1 MSSKEEEVE
10 EIKGEEK
17 KGKRRF
23 NVTLTLNTHTL
34 ERLRKAG
41 TKRMSTEVE
50 KALWFYWNHIDR
62 TGTMDISKIKEV
74 RLKYY
79 AYKKDNVLTA
89 RLAFELWHEL
99 ETQTPADVKNTDE
112 YKNLK
117 QELENYILN
126 GSNNNSSSGGSDSK
140 NKSKAIESCSICNH
154 AKNALITPKECSCE
168 CHIRR

>member
-1 MSSKEEEVE
+1 MSSSVSNASESQV
-10 EIKGEEK
+10 
-17 KGKRRF
+17 KGKGKHRF
-23 NVTLTLNTHTL
+23 NVTLTLNSNTL

-62 TGTMDISKIKEV
+62 AGTTSTNKIEEV

-99 ETQTPADVKNTDE
+99 ETQTPADAKNTDE
-112 YKNLK
+112 YKKLK

-126 GSNNNSSSGGSDSK
+126 GADNNSSSSRGDSK
-140 NKSKAIESCSICNH
+140 SKSKAIESCSMCNH
-154 AKNALITPKECSCE
+154 AKNALITPKECSCK